1 MLPSLMN
8 DYTQLLSCDS
18 LYLDTCALVKIEF
31 DEGLTT
37 NLARFLTFGT
47 EFQIYSSYL
56 AFGEFV
62 SVSGRKE
69 EKEKLIT
76 SVDYLAI
83 CRRLMIDFDMN
94 TIKRFEP
101 FENGPKERID
111 FEKHAAS
118 LFAKYPNLGG
128 GDLWHLIAA
137 IRLKKE
143 NPNSG
148 FLTFD
153 KKLSGAA
160 SQEGVRS
167 FDGSLMDLAMVEA
180 KLKAAGKVKV

>member
-1 MLPSLMN
+1 MN
-8 DYTQLLSCDS
+8 DYTPLLSCDS

-31 DEGLTT
+31 DEGLSS

-47 EFQIYSSYL
+47 NFQICSSYL

-76 SVDYLAI
+76 SVDYVTI

-94 TIKRFEP
+94 TIKRVEP
-101 FENGPKERID
+101 FETGPTERID
-111 FEKHAAS
+111 FEKDATS
-118 LFAKYPNLGG
+118 LFAKYPSLGG
-128 GDLWHLIAA
+128 GDLWHLMAA
-137 IRLKKE
+137 IRLRRE

-153 KKLSGAA
+153 KKLFAAA
-160 SQEGVRS
+160 SQERVTS
-167 FDGSLMDLAMVEA
+167 FNGNLMDVAVLEA
-180 KLKAAGKVKV
+180 KLKTVGKLK